1 MEGQE
6 SQRDDWFVRGLDDKH
21 RPGCRFLE
29 IRQDKGGFTLVEL
42 LVVIAI
48 IALLMGILMPALNRV
63 RQVRQQGK
71 KIACLSNMRQ
81 MGIAVQAYLLDNDN
95 RLPPSSCSLS
105 DPNQYW
111 LRILAKYTRENL
123 LLRCPSDSAKDF
135 VDWDKPLEVAENG
148 LRWSSFAVNSLLD
161 RHCAFNR
168 GRYNNVINIR
178 RPMYCIYVSESPS
191 SWRSYAHTH
200 ADGWG
205 SVDEAKGQVAW
216 DRHRG
221 TSNYLF
227 VDGHAENLKIEQTWS
242 WPGECFWYPGYAPGW
257 PPDDW

>member
-6 SQRDDWFVRGLDDKH
+6 SQRDDWFVH

-48 IALLMGILMPALNRV
+48 IALLMGILMPVLNRA
-63 RQVRQQGK
+63 RQQGK
-71 KIACLSNMRQ
+71 KIVCLSNMRQ

-95 RLPPSSCSLS
+95 RMPPSSCSLS

-123 LLRCPSDSAKDF
+123 LLRCPSDRAKDF
-135 VDWDKPLEVAENG
+135 VDWDKPVEVGDSG
-148 LRWSSFAVNSLLD
+148 LRWSSFALNSLLD

-168 GRYNNVINIR
+168 GRYNNVVNIR

-191 SWRSYAHTH
+191 SWRNYDHTH
-200 ADGWG
+200 PDGWG
-205 SVDEAKGQVAW
+205 SVAEAKGQVAW

-221 TSNYLF
+221 KSNYVELS
-227 VDGHAENLKIEQTWS
+227 VRGRPRRESEDWS
-242 WPGECFWYPGYAPGW
+242 DLELARGMLLVSRLCAGLAAR
-257 PPDDW
+257 